1 MANGITVQD
10 SSVSIGNKSNQEDR
24 FTFIDSNGVEK
35 QVIVKPS
42 TGYGKD
48 LVSCDAIRLINAAL
62 EQGYG
67 ISGDRETAKGIES
80 AELSCPSERIK
91 SPPQTTTVPPELT
104 SSDTAP
110 PQNNSSARELKAP
123 APDTHVKVSQEP
135 LLPGESDGRSLSEQ
149 YYDPDSPKPDYD
161 VASILSS
168 QGTTASELDR
178 ALQSVIRN
186 EPPDGQPHPKFGLDD
201 RQSLDTIADP
211 VIIFTGQY
219 SLTVTDVEI
228 VSRGF
233 PLQLTRN
240 YLSGS
245 VYYGP
250 WGYNWDHNYNIYLR
264 ELTDGGVAIW
274 TGRLRED
281 VYKAGPSGS
290 FESPVGVFRKLER
303 QTATLLTGDRYVLSE
318 REGMQWIF
326 ERPSGWTHPDRL
338 PLLRIEDRHGN
349 THQLVYNPEGRLD
362 RVEDHA
368 GRRIQFIYGSCDL
381 VEQVTDHTGRVWRY
395 LHDQEVE
402 HLSAVITPVTPEY
415 PEGLKTC
422 YEYDRFRSHPALL
435 HNLTRLIDSAGQ
447 VVVENYYG
455 ADPDTDDFGRVV
467 YQEFGGFQTDYSAT
481 RLQYVPRTPD
491 AVNIPALQVEIVESR
506 ILHVY
511 TFNYRGDLLDERF
524 RLIKDGSYR
533 LVARISRYDEQGN
546 LIEQRESN
554 GLGFLMEY
562 DDTNPDPRARGNLL
576 RLSLSAPPTKPA
588 PGRVVARYTY
598 EPRYQQLKAVRDER
612 GAVTTLIYDYEET
625 SIDRGDVIRI
635 EHPAVTMPDGST
647 QQSQEQF
654 KYNSF
659 GQLIERRSGESHLF
673 GYQYHS
679 TGAENGYLQRTIAG
693 VGVENQS
700 QEFGYDQYGNLN
712 KVTEPSGAETELEY
726 NALGQMVHL
735 RNPLVNGSRG
745 EIVYRYGRDGRLKS
759 QETPH
764 GTYQDSVITDPFIR
778 HELEYDVLGY
788 VRSAVYGANTS
799 QPRKWLIKRCA
810 EGYPHEVIDPLGRVT
825 RMEYDERHLLL
836 RQALF
841 VGTKEARQVRL
852 SYDRNGNQVKVTD
865 PTGRQVEYQYDS
877 WDRLTEIK
885 YPGLDGSRTRTR
897 YIYGAQNQLD
907 RMEVI
912 GVPEPGVAPR
922 LLDELSQKFDKRG
935 RLIFRKQG
943 DFSGTFWYDR
953 DSCLIR
959 IVDQRNHSISYQCD
973 ALGRIRNARDP
984 LGNQMA
990 YTYDAQ
996 GNLTALDEL
1005 EVVPNLTQPEA
1016 YHTEFQY
1023 DLRSRLTRVIDPL
1036 NNQTQSEYD
1045 DRDLLIAVTNPLG
1058 FRHEY
1063 EHDQD
1068 GQVVLARGFVGNPLV
1083 PVEHRWQR
1091 DLGRRLRLY
1100 TDPEGKQTQYD
1111 YTSEDQ
1117 WAKITLPD
1125 GSNRQRVFDAAG
1137 QLAREIAP
1145 TGTTV
1150 EYAYGADGLPE
1161 RLHYTAAPGVIGI
1174 PDLELERDGLGRPV
1188 RLVQGSSALNLK
1200 YDLIGRLISETSDG
1214 TTASWIHDD
1223 LNGQA
1228 DLTYPNGRTDRYQFD
1243 AIGRISSI
1251 QLQQPAATP
1260 LTGSLLT
1267 PGSLLA
1273 SYEYVGPSR
1282 IARRV
1287 QGNGCVSLYGYDGGR
1302 RLASLEHR
1310 AANNSL
1316 LAEVQYIHDA
1326 AGRRRVIRATPSP
1339 ATNAL
1344 FEYDQLSRL
1353 VKVSEGFA
1361 APIPPIK
1368 ANQSNADAYVQTLG
1382 TPTAQRTYEFTLDK
1396 ADTRRQNVVNEPAG
1410 ITTDTYLSNDL
1421 HQTTQLTRTAP
1432 GSNFSSPFNYDSDGR
1447 RVGDRS
1453 FSYTY
1458 DVMGRLREVRDGTS
1472 AALLLSQEYDPLG
1485 RVSQRGFAGS
1495 AAERIRYLDARAI
1508 QEETITGTALRQR
1521 CFGIHADELIAESEG
1536 EESWA
1541 HQDARLSLLAISD
1554 SAGTPQTRY
1563 QYSPFGFPSSWA
1575 ADGVT
1580 PLAASST
1587 KVQPIFGGH
1596 RSLNLNGLYDSRA
1609 RIYDADN
1616 GCFLQRDPRGY
1627 GDSPTPYAYVGL
1639 NPVDLV
1645 DPTGE
1650 IAPLI
1655 AAIVIIGAVAGA
1667 AYSVYDAYHHPER
1680 YEGWGVLKPFGN
1692 TVAGAV
1698 IGGTSAVAGE
1708 FALAAGGLS
1717 SAGVGV
1723 GGGTLT
1729 LTETFV
1735 AGGTVSAISGFYWR
1749 QGFNGLFPEYVD
1761 PPSVETVTF
1770 DYASGGTL
1778 GLGGRF
1784 IEAVG
1789 NPFSRAGWNT
1799 IRLTTA
1805 EASARARIWVNYA
1818 RGNTQRASQIGRD
1831 IAELRVARAHAEALQ
1846 EINFKPASI
1855 VYREPGGGQNVVF
1868 SPEIDVV
1875 TDSAWIQVKASGV
1888 AGKSPKSIG
1897 IPQAKYTALGSPT
1910 GRSIYYVEP
1919 GPGYRLQERE
1929 LIKAGISE
1937 VRPLTPDLRGAAP
1950 FPLPY
1955 GGTSGLP
1962 ATRFPGFLLAPE
1974 RTPSGGS
1981 KSSVK

>member
-1 MANGITVQD
+1 MPEPVTVTAQRPFDIVFNGERVQMQPGESRTFND
-10 SSVSIGNKSNQEDR
+10 PCEALGLLDALESSLPPEQRRGVEDETAAGIDNLRKQCSPSLPPLPADLPDNPDPSTTGSDTPPPSGQESAASIGAPNPQ
-24 FTFIDSNGVEK
+24 T
-35 QVIVKPS
+35 
-42 TGYGKD
+42 
-48 LVSCDAIRLINAAL
+48 
-62 EQGYG
+62 
-67 ISGDRETAKGIES
+67 SGTVY
-80 AELSCPSERIK
+80 
-91 SPPQTTTVPPELT
+91 SPPT
-104 SSDTAP
+104 
-110 PQNNSSARELKAP
+110 
-123 APDTHVKVSQEP
+123 
-135 LLPGESDGRSLSEQ
+135 LPGESDGRSLAEQ
-149 YYDPDSPKPDYD
+149 YYDPQNPKKDFD
-161 VASILSS
+161 IASILAS
-168 QGTTASELDR
+168 QGMPPSDLDQ
-178 ALQSVIRN
+178 ALQNVIRN
-186 EPPDGQPHPKFGLDD
+186 EPPEGQAHPKFGLDD
-201 RQSLDTIADP
+201 RQGLDTIADP

-228 VSRGF
+228 PSRGF

-250 WGYNWDHNYNIYLR
+250 WGYNWDHNYNSYLR
-264 ELTDGGVAIW
+264 ELTDRGVAVW
-274 TGRLRED
+274 TGQLREE
-281 VYKAGPSGS
+281 VYKVDASGG

-303 QTATLLTGDRYVLSE
+303 QAATPLMVDRYILSE
-318 REGMQWIF
+318 RGGMQQIF
-326 ERPSGWTHPDRL
+326 ERPTGWPHPDRI

-349 THQLVYNPEGRLD
+349 SHQLTYNPEGRLE

-368 GRRIQFIYGSCDL
+368 GRRIQFIYGSCGL
-381 VEQVTDHTGRVWRY
+381 VEQITDHTGRIWHY

-402 HLSAVITPVTPEY
+402 HLSAVVTPITPEY

-435 HNLTRLIDSAGQ
+435 HNLTRLIDPSGQ

-455 ADPDTDDFGRVV
+455 DDPNTDNFGRVV
-467 YQEFGGFQTDYSAT
+467 YQEFGGFQTHYSAT

-491 AVNIPALQVEIVESR
+491 AVNIPALQVEIVQSR

-524 RLIKDGSYR
+524 RLVKDGSYR

-546 LIEQRESN
+546 LIELRESN

-625 SIDRGDVIRI
+625 AIDRGDVIRI
-635 EHPAVTMPDGST
+635 EHPAVTLPDSST

-673 GYQYHS
+673 GYEYYN
-679 TGAENGYLQRTIAG
+679 TGAETGYLQRTIAG
-693 VGVENQS
+693 VSVENQS

-712 KVTEPSGAETELEY
+712 KVTEPSGAETEFEY

-735 RNPLVNGSRG
+735 RPPLVNGSRG
-745 EIVYRYGRDGRLKS
+745 ETVYRYGRDGRLKS
-759 QETPH
+759 QEIPR
-764 GTYQDSVITDPFIR
+764 GTYQDGVIADPFIR
-778 HELEYDVLGY
+778 NEVEYDVLGY
-788 VRSAVYGANTS
+788 VRSAIYGANTAE
-799 QPRKWLIKRCA
+799 PRKWLIKRCA

-825 RMEYDERHLLL
+825 RMEYDERNLLL
-836 RQALF
+836 RQTLF
-841 VGTKEARQVRL
+841 VGTTEARQIRL
-852 SYDRNGNQVKVTD
+852 SYDRNGNQIKVTD
-865 PTGRQVEYQYDS
+865 PTGRQMEYQYDS

-897 YIYGAQNQLD
+897 YIYGVQNQLD
-907 RMEVI
+907 RMELI

-943 DFSGTFWYDR
+943 DLSGTFWYDR

-959 IVDQRNHSISYQCD
+959 IVDQRNNSISYQCD
-973 ALGRIRNARDP
+973 ALGRIRNMRDP
-984 LGNQMA
+984 LGNQMT

-1005 EVVPNLTQPEA
+1005 EVVPNLAPPEA

-1023 DLRSRLTRVIDPL
+1023 DLRSRLTSVIDPL

-1045 DRDLLIAVTNPLG
+1045 DRDLLIAVINPLG

-1063 EHDQD
+1063 EYDQD
-1068 GQVVLARGFVGNPLV
+1068 SQVILARGFVGNPLV

-1091 DLGRRLRLY
+1091 DLGGRLRLY

-1137 QLAREIAP
+1137 QLIREIAP

-1150 EYAYGADGLPE
+1150 EYGYGADGLPE
-1161 RLHYTAAPGVIGI
+1161 KSHYTTAPGIVGI
-1174 PDLELERDGLGRPV
+1174 SDLEVKRDGLGRPV
-1188 RLVQGSSALNLK
+1188 RLTQGSSAIELK

-1214 TTASWIHDD
+1214 TTASWVHDD

-1228 DLTYPNGRTDRYQFD
+1228 DLTYPDGRIDRYQFD

-1251 QLQQPAATP
+1251 QLQQPAAIP

-1282 IARRV
+1282 IDRRV

-1316 LAEVQYIHDA
+1316 LAEVQYIYDA
-1326 AGRRRVIRATPSP
+1326 AGRRRVIRAAPSP
-1339 ATNAL
+1339 AVNAL

-1353 VKVSEGFA
+1353 VKVAEGFT
-1361 APIPPIK
+1361 APIPQTK
-1368 ANQSNADAYVQTLG
+1368 ASQSSADAYVLALG
-1382 TPTAQRTYEFTLDK
+1382 NPTAQRTYEFTLDK
-1396 ADTRRQNVVNEPAG
+1396 ADTRRQSIVNEPVG

-1421 HQTTQLTRTAP
+1421 HQITQLTRTAP
-1432 GSNFSSPFNYDSDGR
+1432 GSTTISPSSYDSDGR
-1447 RVGDRS
+1447 RIGDSS

-1458 DVMGRLREVRDGTS
+1458 DVMGRLREVRDSTGAT
-1472 AALLLSQEYDPLG
+1472 LFLSQEYDPLG
-1485 RVSQRGFAGS
+1485 RVAQRGFAGGS
-1495 AAERIRYLDARAI
+1495 IERIRYLDARAI
-1508 QEETITGTALRQR
+1508 QEETTTGTALRQR

-1580 PLAASST
+1580 PLTASST

-1596 RSLNLNGLYDSRA
+1596 RSLRLNGLYDSRA
-1609 RIYDADN
+1609 RIYDADI
-1616 GCFLQRDPRGY
+1616 GCFLQRDPKGY
-1627 GDSPTPYAYVGL
+1627 LDSPNPYAYVSQ
-1639 NPVDLV
+1639 NPIDLF

-1650 IAPLI
+1650 EA
-1655 AAIVIIGAVAGA
+1655 
-1667 AYSVYDAYHHPER
+1667 ER
-1680 YEGWGVLKPFGN
+1680 SFW
-1692 TVAGAV
+1692 
-1698 IGGTSAVAGE
+1698 SR
-1708 FALAAGGLS
+1708 
-1717 SAGVGV
+1717 
-1723 GGGTLT
+1723 GGGTLVVGALLLGAGVFT
-1729 LTETFV
+1729 VVTAGAGTPLLVLAAGAMAT
-1735 AGGTVSAISGFYWR
+1735 AGGTTLTTTSLLQLGGSYLGFTTAR
-1749 QGFNGLFPEYVD
+1749 QDRDLADGLHTVGSLSSPLGLVGSVAGMSLAENPMQGFRTGALVGNVAEFGVGGARFSMAKWSAGSAVELSSDVGLISDMAHLE
-1761 PPSVETVTF
+1761 STVPRGVFVIGSHGAPGMYQT
-1770 DYASGGTL
+1770 ASGAMAPISEL
-1778 GLGGRF
+1778 APMIQSAPQGR
-1784 IEAVG
+1784 VMLLMC
-1789 NPFSRAGWNT
+1789 N
-1799 IRLTTA
+1799 
-1805 EASARARIWVNYA
+1805 
-1818 RGNTQRASQIGRD
+1818 
-1831 IAELRVARAHAEALQ
+1831 VARDRAAVQALSNTTGRRL
-1846 EINFKPASI
+1846 IGFTDFVGSNNFSKVWVMVGDAPKMLA
-1855 VYREPGGGQNVVF
+1855 
-1868 SPEIDVV
+1868 
-1875 TDSAWIQVKASGV
+1875 KASTFTPQYV
-1888 AGKSPKSIG
+1888 SPF
-1897 IPQAKYTALGSPT
+1897 LN
-1910 GRSIYYVEP
+1910 
-1919 GPGYRLQERE
+1919 
-1929 LIKAGISE
+1929 
-1937 VRPLTPDLRGAAP
+1937 LTPNIAAPGAAT
-1950 FPLPY
+1950 L
-1955 GGTSGLP
+1955 SGLTQDRRLMSP
-1962 ATRFPGFLLAPE
+1962 SS
-1974 RTPSGGS
+1974 TPSGGG
-1981 KSSVK
+1981 KSSAC

>member
-1 MANGITVQD
+1 VLNPPYTFTPNVKAKFSFEGQEVDLDPEKGTVQVTND
-10 SSVSIGNKSNQEDR
+10 PCQMLRFLNKFQEE
-24 FTFIDSNGVEK
+24 TNK
-35 QVIVKPS
+35 
-42 TGYGKD
+42 
-48 LVSCDAIRLINAAL
+48 
-62 EQGYG
+62 G
-67 ISGDRETAKGIES
+67 ISERNPGDVKGIEEACLASSGGVGGVSPNVNPPPTPNPVTDPS
-80 AELSCPSERIK
+80 ATGNDLPTSGGEETRKSLS
-91 SPPQTTTVPPELT
+91 
-104 SSDTAP
+104 
-110 PQNNSSARELKAP
+110 
-123 APDTHVKVSQEP
+123 APDPSTSGQISP
-135 LLPGESDGRSLSEQ
+135 QPPNPGESDGRRLAEQ
-149 YYDPDSPKPDYD
+149 YYDPRNPKQDFD
-161 VASILSS
+161 IASILNS
-168 QGTTASELDR
+168 QGTPPSDLDQ
-178 ALQSVIRN
+178 ALQKVIRN
-186 EPPDGQPHPKFGLDD
+186 DPPEGKPHPNFGLDD
-201 RQSLDTIADP
+201 RQGLDTIADP

-228 VSRGF
+228 PSRGF
-233 PLQLTRN
+233 PLQLTRT

-250 WGYNWDHNYNIYLR
+250 WGYNWDHNYNGYLR

-274 TGRLRED
+274 TGQLREE
-281 VYKAGPSGS
+281 VYKVYASGG

-303 QTATLLTGDRYVLSE
+303 QAATPLTGDRYVLSD
-318 REGMQWIF
+318 REGMKRIF
-326 ERPSGWTHPDRL
+326 ERPTGWPHPDRI

-349 THQLVYNPEGRLD
+349 SHQLTYNSEGRLD

-368 GRRIQFIYGSCDL
+368 GRRIQFIYGSCGL
-381 VEQVTDHTGRVWRY
+381 VEQITDHAGRVWRY

-435 HNLTRLIDSAGQ
+435 HNLTRLIDPAGQ

-455 ADPDTDDFGRVV
+455 DDPDTDNFGRVV

-524 RLIKDGSYR
+524 RLVKDGSYR
-533 LVARISRYDEQGN
+533 LVAGISRYDEQGN
-546 LIEQRESN
+546 LIEQREPN

-562 DDTNPDPRARGNLL
+562 DHTNPDPRARGNLL

-625 SIDRGDVIRI
+625 ATDRGDVIRI
-635 EHPAVTMPDGST
+635 EHPAATLPDGST

-659 GQLIERRSGESHLF
+659 GQLIEQRSGEGHLF
-673 GYQYHS
+673 GYQYYS

-712 KVTEPSGAETELEY
+712 KVTEPSGAETEFEY

-759 QETPH
+759 QEIPR
-764 GTYQDSVITDPFIR
+764 GTYQDGVIADPFIR
-778 HELEYDVLGY
+778 NEVEYDVLGY
-788 VRSAVYGANTS
+788 VRSAIYGANTS

-825 RMEYDERHLLL
+825 QMEYDERNLLL
-836 RQALF
+836 RQTLF
-841 VGTKEARQVRL
+841 VGTTEARQIRL
-852 SYDRNGNQVKVTD
+852 SYDRNGNQIKVTD
-865 PTGRQVEYQYDS
+865 PTGRQMEYQYDS
-877 WDRLTEIK
+877 WDRLTEVK
-885 YPGLDGSRTRTR
+885 YPGLESSRTRTR
-897 YIYGAQNQLD
+897 YIYGVQNQLD

-935 RLIFRKQG
+935 RLVFRKQG
-943 DFSGTFWYDR
+943 DLSGTFWYDR

-973 ALGRIRNARDP
+973 ALGRIRNVSDP
-984 LGNQMA
+984 LGNQMT
-990 YTYDAQ
+990 YTYDTQ

-1005 EVVPNLTQPEA
+1005 EVVPNLAPPEA

-1063 EHDQD
+1063 EYDQD
-1068 GQVVLARGFVGNPLV
+1068 SQVVLARGFVGNPLV

-1091 DLGRRLRLY
+1091 DLGGRLRLY

-1137 QLAREIAP
+1137 QLIREIAP

-1150 EYAYGADGLPE
+1150 EYVYGADGLPE
-1161 RLHYTAAPGVIGI
+1161 KSHYTAAPGIVGI
-1174 PDLELERDGLGRPV
+1174 SDLELERDGLGRPV
-1188 RLVQGSSALNLK
+1188 RLVQGGSAIDLK
-1200 YDLIGRLISETSDG
+1200 YDLIGRLISETSGG
-1214 TTASWIHDD
+1214 TTASWVHDD

-1228 DLTYPNGRTDRYQFD
+1228 DLTYPDGRIDQYQFD

-1251 QLQQPAATP
+1251 QLQQPAAIP
-1260 LTGSLLT
+1260 LTGSLLA

-1302 RLASLEHR
+1302 RLTSLEHR

-1316 LAEVQYIHDA
+1316 LAEVQYIYDA
-1326 AGRRRVIRATPSP
+1326 AGRRRVIRAAPSP
-1339 ATNAL
+1339 AVNAL

-1353 VKVSEGFA
+1353 IKASEGFT
-1361 APIPPIK
+1361 APIPPTK
-1368 ANQSNADAYVQTLG
+1368 ASQLSADAYVLALG
-1382 TPTAQRTYEFTLDK
+1382 NPTAQRSYEFTLDK
-1396 ADTRRQNVVNEPAG
+1396 ADTRRQSIVNEPVG

-1421 HQTTQLTRTAP
+1421 HQITQLTRTAP
-1432 GSNFSSPFNYDSDGR
+1432 GSTTISPSSYDSDGR
-1447 RVGDRS
+1447 RIGDSS

-1458 DVMGRLREVRDGTS
+1458 DAMGRLREVRDSTS
-1472 AALLLSQEYDPLG
+1472 AALLLTQEYDPLG
-1485 RVSQRGFAGS
+1485 RVSQRGFAGG

-1508 QEETITGTALRQR
+1508 QEETTTGTALRQR

-1580 PLAASST
+1580 PAAST
-1587 KVQPIFGGH
+1587 EVQPIFGGH
-1596 RSLNLNGLYDSRA
+1596 RSLRLNGLYDSRA
-1609 RIYDADN
+1609 RVYDADI
-1616 GCFLQRDPRGY
+1616 GCFLQRDPKGY
-1627 GDSPTPYAYVGL
+1627 GDSPNLYAYVSQ
-1639 NPVDLV
+1639 NPVDLL

-1650 IAPLI
+1650 VAPLI
-1655 AAIVIIGAVAGA
+1655 AAVVIVGALAGA

-1680 YEGWGVLKPFGN
+1680 YEGWGVLRPFGN

-1698 IGGTSAVAGE
+1698 IGGASAVASE

-1735 AGGTVSAISGFYWR
+1735 AGGTASAISGFYWR

-1761 PPSVETVTF
+1761 PPSVGTVAF

-1789 NPFSRAGWNT
+1789 NPFSRAGQNT
-1799 IRLTTA
+1799 IRMTTA
-1805 EASARARIWVNYA
+1805 EAKARVRMWVNYA
-1818 RGNTQRASQIGRD
+1818 IGKTEKASGIGRH
-1831 IAELRVARAHAEALQ
+1831 IADLRVARLHAGELQ
-1846 EINFKPASI
+1846 GVNVKLDSV
-1855 VYREPGGGQNVVF
+1855 VYRKPGGGQVVVIN
-1868 SPEIDVV
+1868 PEFDVV
-1875 TDSAWIQVKASGV
+1875 TDTARIEVKASGKLGKA
-1888 AGKSPKSIG
+1888 AGLEL
-1897 IPQAKYTALGSPT
+1897 PQAEYYVYAKPT
-1910 GRSIYYVEP
+1910 KPTIYYVEP
-1919 GPGYRLQERE
+1919 GRGYRNVVRDL
-1929 LIKAGISE
+1929 LSAGVSE
-1937 VRPLTPDLRGAAP
+1937 VRPLTPGLRGTAP
-1950 FPLPY
+1950 FPLPF

-1962 ATRFPGFLLAPE
+1962 YTQFSPFFLLPQS
-1974 RTPSGGS
+1974 TPSGGS